1 MQTLSQIQSTFQQYL
16 IAQTLAKQPTNLYDP
31 IDYIMQLGGKRLRP
45 ALLLMSYNLFSSDV
59 ERALPAAYCIELFHN
74 FSLVHDDIMDVAPLR
89 RGKPTVHT
97 KWDLNTG
104 ILSGDAMLILCYDY
118 LLAAKAGRKL
128 SEIITIFNK
137 TAVEVCE
144 GQQHDMDFEQ
154 RTNVTIDE
162 YIEMIALKT
171 SVLLAGAMQIG
182 ALLGGASKKN
192 AAHLYEFGKNIG
204 IAFQLQDDILDAF
217 GDPALFGKKSGGD
230 IIQNKKTY
238 LVIKA
243 LELADASTKN
253 VLFEWMNTP
262 TTDEN
267 AKIEAVIAI
276 FNQFEVRAAAEAEQA
291 RFLATAFQH
300 LEKVNVEPEKKN
312 ILIELA
318 NELMLRKN

>member
-1 MQTLSQIQSTFQQYL
+1 MQTLRQIQVTFQQYL
-16 IAQTLAKQPTNLYDP
+16 DAQTLAKQPANLYYP

-45 ALLLMSYNLFSSDV
+45 ALLLMSYNLFATDIT
-59 ERALPAAYCIELFHN
+59 RALPAAYCIELFHN
-74 FSLVHDDIMDVAPLR
+74 FTLVHDDIMDAAPLR

-97 KWDLNTG
+97 KWNLNTG

-128 SEIITIFNK
+128 SEIIAIFNR

-154 RTNVTIDE
+154 RTDVTIEE
-162 YIEMIALKT
+162 YIAMIALKT
-171 SVLLAGAMQIG
+171 SVLLAAALQIG

-217 GDPALFGKKSGGD
+217 GDPVLVGKKTGGD
-230 IIQNKKTY
+230 IVQNKKTY

-243 LELADASTKN
+243 LELADKPTADT
-253 VLFEWMNTP
+253 LFQWMHTP
-262 TTDEN
+262 TTHETT
-267 AKIEAVIAI
+267 KIQAVLAI
-276 FNQFEVRAAAEAEQA
+276 FNQLSVRTAAEAAQA
-291 RFLATAFQH
+291 HFLAKAFQH
-300 LEKVNVEPEKKN
+300 LEKVNVAPEKKN
-312 ILIELA
+312 ILTDLA
-318 NELMLRKN
+318 NELMLREK

>member
-16 IAQTLAKQPTNLYDP
+16 VAQTLAKQPTHLYDP

-45 ALLLMSYNLFSSDV
+45 ALLLMSYNLFSTDM

-74 FSLVHDDIMDVAPLR
+74 FSLVHDDIMDAAPLR

-97 KWDLNTG
+97 KWNLNTG

-128 SEIITIFNK
+128 AEIIAIFNK
-137 TAVEVCE
+137 TAIEVCE
-144 GQQHDMDFEQ
+144 GQQYDMDFEQ
-154 RTNVTIDE
+154 RTDVKIET

-171 SVLLAGAMQIG
+171 SVLLAAALQIG

-192 AAHLYEFGKNIG
+192 ATHLYEFGKNIG

-217 GDPALFGKKSGGD
+217 GDPALFGKKLGGD
-230 IIQNKKTY
+230 IVQNKKTY

-243 LELADASTKN
+243 LELADIATKN
-253 VLFEWMNTP
+253 ELFQWMNTP

-267 AKIEAVIAI
+267 AKIQAILHI
-276 FNQFEVRAAAEAEQA
+276 FNRLEVRAAAEMEQS

-300 LEKVNVEPEKKN
+300 LEKVTVAPDKKN
-312 ILIELA
+312 ILIDLA
-318 NELMLRKN
+318 NELMLRKH